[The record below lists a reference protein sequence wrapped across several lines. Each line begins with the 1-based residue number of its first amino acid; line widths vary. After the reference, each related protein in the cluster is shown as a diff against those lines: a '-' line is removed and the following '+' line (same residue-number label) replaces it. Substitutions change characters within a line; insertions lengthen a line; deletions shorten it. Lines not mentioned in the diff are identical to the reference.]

1 MGRGEYTKEQV
12 ATARRK
18 RNRSVVAVASATVF
32 TAMSLLWLFSIDY
45 TTVWFKL
52 AGIVTLLFV
61 AAFFV
66 AVWIYSG
73 AQLELEDHLAKSQR
87 RRRYSR

>member
-12 ATARRK
+12 ATVRRK

-32 TAMSLLWLFSIDY
+32 TVMSLLWLCSIDY
-45 TTVWFKL
+45 TTTWFKI
-52 AGIVTLLFV
+52 AATVTMVLI
-61 AAFFV
+61 AAFFA

-73 AQLELEDHLAKSQR
+73 AQLELEDHLTKSR
-87 RRRYSR
+87 ERHGKS

>member
-1 MGRGEYTKEQV
+1 MGRGEITRAQV

-32 TAMSLLWLFSIDY
+32 TVMSLLWLFSIDY
-45 TTVWFKL
+45 TTVWFKI
-52 AGIVTLLFV
+52 AGGVTMLLI
-61 AAFFV
+61 AAFFA

-73 AQLELEDHLAKSQR
+73 AQLDLEDYLDKTRGKR
-87 RRRYSR
+87 R

>member
-1 MGRGEYTKEQV
+1 MGRGEITRTKV

-32 TAMSLLWLFSIDY
+32 VVMSLLWLFSIDY
-45 TTVWFKL
+45 TTVRFKI
-52 AGIVTLLFV
+52 AGGVTILLI

-73 AQLELEDHLAKSQR
+73 AQLELEDHLDKSQR
-87 RRRYSR
+87 RRRR

>member
-1 MGRGEYTKEQV
+1 MGRGENTRARIA
-12 ATARRK
+12 ATRRK
-18 RNRSVVAVASATVF
+18 RNRALVAVMSAFVF
-32 TAMSLLWLFSIDY
+32 MIMSLLWLFSIDY

-52 AGIVTLLFV
+52 AGFVTALLI

-73 AQLELEDHLAKSQR
+73 AQLDLEDHLNKTTGR
-87 RRRYSR
+87 RK